1 MSEMPRI
8 PGPEDFED
16 WLREGITA
24 EEGLRRLDRA
34 ASEMTAWVFKDP
46 EARALLAAQAFIES
60 TMLLADE
67 VEAERGSVPAALDEA
82 VQGSAALIF
91 DDLTEPRR
99 STLERPNSMTT
110 RHSALR
116 FLFIP
121 RDKLDWIII
130 SVISV
135 FLLIA
140 VVSSVLALAF
150 PHLGS

>member
-1 MSEMPRI
+1 
-8 PGPEDFED
+8 
-16 WLREGITA
+16 
-24 EEGLRRLDRA
+24 
-34 ASEMTAWVFKDP
+34 
-46 EARALLAAQAFIES
+46 
-60 TMLLADE
+60 
-67 VEAERGSVPAALDEA
+67 
-82 VQGSAALIF
+82 
-91 DDLTEPRR
+91 
-99 STLERPNSMTT
+99 MTT